1 MRDFTVAPAGDS
13 ALSVSFGQEIRE
25 DLNARVVA
33 LDRALRDRPLPG
45 VAETIP
51 TYSSLLVCYDPAR
64 VGYRSLAARIAR
76 LARGGSVVAAN
87 GGRTFVIPVLYGGD
101 HGEDLPD
108 VAARAGLSEAEVVER
123 HSGRDYLIYML
134 GFLPGFAYL
143 GGLDP
148 AIATP
153 RLATPRAAIP
163 AGSVGIGG
171 EQTGIYPL
179 RSPGGWRLI
188 GATPVKPY
196 DPARAEPILYRAGDR
211 IRFAPIGAAEFASIR
226 ERVEA
231 GEYRCAV
238 GGGEA

>member
-1 MRDFTVAPAGDS
+1 MRDFAISPAGDS

-25 DLNARVVA
+25 DLNARVTA
-33 LDRALRDRPLPG
+33 LDRALRERPIPG

-51 TYSSLLVCYDPAR
+51 AYSSLLVCYDPAR
-64 VGYRSLAARIAR
+64 VGYRRLAARISR
-76 LARGGSVVAAN
+76 LARGGSAAAAA
-87 GGRTFVIPVLYGGD
+87 GGRTYVIPVLYGGAY
-101 HGEDLPD
+101 GEDLPD
-108 VAARAGLSEAEVVER
+108 VAARAGLSEAEVIAR
-123 HSGRDYLIYML
+123 HSGRDYLIYLL

-211 IRFAPIGAAEFASIR
+211 IRFAPITEAEFASIR
-226 ERVEA
+226 ERVDA
-231 GEYRCAV
+231 GVFRCAV
-238 GGGEA
+238 VGGEA